1 VVSHQDLQRGA
12 ETYKRIKLLQWAFVP
27 VALALVVGLGFGLR
41 AFIVR
46 GGSVRLPFTS
56 QPTELDAQLRDR
68 STVLVAGEV
77 PWSVRRGETPLTS
90 LSQHPT
96 IARALDG
103 TDEAAALAA
112 YRSAHLD
119 GLLVQTS
126 APVGAAGSALRALS
140 SMRPAERFGAVYL
153 DDAAAVYEPREP
165 LTIDP
170 ADARRLITVARFILQ
185 GAVAPPERAFP
196 ESLRRTRPVE
206 VALFVRD
213 GREAILWRSTRGG
226 SVARAFLDVCFA
238 VLDRWTSRQTERYG
252 RLRDALRTLT
262 ITVAVFYD
270 KGVLG
275 SRSPEFLRRAA
286 DPRVWAVGYERLAA
300 WEYALPPSP
309 WKPAMDPSDALRSLT
324 RERGVP
330 PPGHLRQELTL
341 YRFRA
346 LQLVEQAAAGDVTIF
361 DPR

>member
-1 VVSHQDLQRGA
+1 MASHQDLQRA
-12 ETYKRIKLLQWAFVP
+12 ADTSKRVRLLQWAFVP
-27 VALALVVGLGFGLR
+27 LALALVVGIGFGLR
-41 AFIVR
+41 AFILHR
-46 GGSVRLPFTS
+46 GTIRWPFTS

-77 PWSVRRGETPLTS
+77 PWSVRRGETALAT
-90 LSQHPT
+90 LSQHPA
-96 IARALDG
+96 IARALEG
-103 TDEAAALAA
+103 ADEAAALEA
-112 YRSAHLD
+112 YRRAHMD

-126 APVGAAGSALRALS
+126 APLGPPGSALRTLS
-140 SMRPAERFGAVYL
+140 TMRPAERFGAVYL
-153 DDAAAVYEPREP
+153 DDAAAIYEPRES
-165 LTIDP
+165 LTVDP
-170 ADARRLITVARFILQ
+170 ADARRLITVARLILS

-196 ESLRRTRPVE
+196 EALRRTRPVE

-213 GREAILWRSTRGG
+213 GHEAILWRSTRGG

-252 RLRDALRTLT
+252 RLRDALRSLTL
-262 ITVAVFYD
+262 TVAVFYD

-275 SRSPEFLRRAA
+275 SRSPEFLRQAA

-309 WKPAMDPSDALRSLT
+309 WKPAQDPSDALRTLT
-324 RERGVP
+324 RERGVA

-346 LQLVEQAAAGDVTIF
+346 LQLVEQAAAGDVTVF